1 MSSYFDCIINN
12 IYLQYLP
19 LKYLKMYSINSP
31 APLCL
36 KLCLL
41 RIDSFQSFLLGRGLR
56 PINNLRV
63 ITNTTQHLVLTHN
76 LRAAF
81 AECRNIRSLC
91 QASLDFALLHL
102 VRGHFSNVRINKKNH
117 MEFHAS
123 MIPYDSFYLSKR
135 LTKSLR
141 VYFI

>member
-1 MSSYFDCIINN
+1 MCFLTFFSSFVLLPKTLKIYYILLFFIKKPQAIPYRNVRFYLIHQFGSAQGLIMFLLMLFIIQSFMSSYFDCIINN

-63 ITNTTQHLVLTHN
+63 ITNTT
-76 LRAAF
+76 
-81 AECRNIRSLC
+81 
-91 QASLDFALLHL
+91 
-102 VRGHFSNVRINKKNH
+102 
-117 MEFHAS
+117 
-123 MIPYDSFYLSKR
+123 
-135 LTKSLR
+135 
-141 VYFI
+141 